1 MALYAV
7 CSAKGSPGVTT
18 LVAAM
23 ALGWD
28 RPVVMADLDAG
39 GGDLALRY
47 RDERGRPLDQDLGLV
62 SLAALSRRSTTTTP
76 IGPHLQVPL
85 GGPPILVGV
94 ARPEQVGALGPAW
107 GPLAQSLAAYEG
119 DVLADCGRVTA
130 GAAVTPVL
138 AAADALLFVV
148 RPTMEELYHLRER
161 LGGLAEQLGSRDM
174 HGRRIAVA
182 VVGSDRN
189 RTGASDVQRLL
200 DASGSGATVV
210 GMFVEDA
217 KGALRLRYDLAG
229 VPARSVVLRSAGVV
243 GARVRE
249 LAGHDLTAA
258 MGV

>member
-1 MALYAV
+1 M
-7 CSAKGSPGVTT
+7 
-18 LVAAM
+18 
-23 ALGWD
+23 
-28 RPVVMADLDAG
+28 
-39 GGDLALRY
+39 
-47 RDERGRPLDQDLGLV
+47 
-62 SLAALSRRSTTTTP
+62 
-76 IGPHLQVPL
+76 PL

-210 GMFVEDA
+210 GVFVEDA
-217 KGALRLRYDLAG
+217 KEPSACATTWPGFLPGRWSCARRASWALACASW
-229 VPARSVVLRSAGVV
+229 PA
-243 GARVRE
+243 
-249 LAGHDLTAA
+249 TI
-258 MGV
+258 

>member
-1 MALYAV
+1 
-7 CSAKGSPGVTT
+7 
-18 LVAAM
+18 
-23 ALGWD
+23 
-28 RPVVMADLDAG
+28 
-39 GGDLALRY
+39 
-47 RDERGRPLDQDLGLV
+47 
-62 SLAALSRRSTTTTP
+62 
-76 IGPHLQVPL
+76 
-85 GGPPILVGV
+85 
-94 ARPEQVGALGPAW
+94 
-107 GPLAQSLAAYEG
+107 LAAYEG

-161 LGGLAEQLGSRDM
+161 LGGLAEQLGSRDI

-210 GMFVEDA
+210 GVFVEDA

-243 GARVRE
+243 GSRVRE
-249 LAGHDLTAA
+249 LAAHDLTAA
-258 MGV
+258 TGV